1 MVSEFD
7 TFLDNVVDCKRSHFN
22 CLQNEDKIC
31 EKSFGRCVGKY
42 PMVTN
47 STMRSLGVKDDHLLY
62 RLIPDKW
69 KNGISNAKNAIKNV
83 IGKGK
88 QKLVDMIKK
97 GRVKIKEIIEK
108 IETKIPDIIETIKT
122 LPQMMGKIPAKLK
135 CLLEKIKAIPSIVYK
150 NVKGAVEFCQKRRIE
165 ECIFGS
171 TTAAKLVCDLKY
183 PVCVPAYLS
192 CNTIAGNVIK
202 ICEHV
207 IFEMFGNW
215 LIGETN
221 EVVDLISGMLLTPF
235 LTIAQIF
242 CAGPSFI
249 ASGCILTA

>member
-1 MVSEFD
+1 
-7 TFLDNVVDCKRSHFN
+7 
-22 CLQNEDKIC
+22 
-31 EKSFGRCVGKY
+31 
-42 PMVTN
+42 
-47 STMRSLGVKDDHLLY
+47 
-62 RLIPDKW
+62 
-69 KNGISNAKNAIKNV
+69 
-83 IGKGK
+83 
-88 QKLVDMIKK
+88 MIKK

-108 IETKIPDIIETIKT
+108 IKTKIPDIIETIKT

-135 CLLEKIKAIPSIVYK
+135 SLLEKIKAIPSIVYK

-192 CNTIAGNVIK
+192 CNAIAGNVIK

-207 IFEMFGNW
+207 IFDIFGNW